1 MMGTKPMPGTTVRE
15 RDRNS
20 APETTPLG
28 VWSPPIYLKMM
39 HQLPGLD
46 FDDNVVLLKSSLQ
59 HLLVGQ
65 LEHDLCSGTN
75 GDVDGELLHCSS

>member
-1 MMGTKPMPGTTVRE
+1 
-15 RDRNS
+15 
-20 APETTPLG
+20 
-28 VWSPPIYLKMM
+28 MM